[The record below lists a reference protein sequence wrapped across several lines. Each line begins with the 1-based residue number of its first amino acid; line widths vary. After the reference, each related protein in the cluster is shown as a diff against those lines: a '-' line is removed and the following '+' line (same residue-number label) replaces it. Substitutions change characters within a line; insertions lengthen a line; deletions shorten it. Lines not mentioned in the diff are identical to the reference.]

1 MPVDRLSLA
10 AGGIYTDGPSTRSV
24 NTAWPLFATG
34 VVLAAAAT
42 VLAIAGVSFPPLLV
56 AAIGAGAGSYLCL
69 RRSFRQ
75 MSAQAYARVGV
86 ERNPDGTVGEAGRE
100 AEPSRSAEIEYEP
113 RDDWD
118 DPEDWPFDDPFWL
131 GGEPDDDPPG
141 PEEGPSEWW
150 HRRVGGTTSRDG
162 GTTTL
167 APREREACE
176 VLGVDPQADV
186 DAIRSAYRERV
197 KETHPDHGGD
207 EDAFKRVRWA
217 YEYLKEHRD

>member
-1 MPVDRLSLA
+1 
-10 AGGIYTDGPSTRSV
+10 V

-34 VVLAAAAT
+34 LVLAAAAT
-42 VLAIAGVSFPPLLV
+42 VLAIAGVSFPPLLLGAVV
-56 AAIGAGAGSYLCL
+56 AGLGSYLCL

-75 MSAQAYARVGV
+75 VSAEAYARVGV

-100 AEPSRSAEIEYEP
+100 AEPSRSADIDYEP

-118 DPEDWPFDDPFWL
+118 DPEDWPFDDPFWH
-131 GGEPDDDPPG
+131 ETEADDPPG
-141 PEEGPSEWW
+141 PDEGPSEWW
-150 HRRVGGTTSRDG
+150 HRRVGGTASRDG

-176 VLGVDPQADV
+176 VLGVDPEASV
-186 DAIRSAYRERV
+186 ETVKAAYRERV

-207 EDAFKRVRWA
+207 EAAFKRVRWA
-217 YEYLKEHRD
+217 YEYLKEHRG